1 MTEILTD
8 FSPSTLVTANKRNLF
23 EYLEYLGTSSATNVL
38 SHKSNEIKWMLTGM
52 PAGFLNNVLYTNFD
66 SQNASQK
73 IEETLADFRSK
84 RVKYL
89 TWWAEPD
96 MQPSTLG
103 QELAANGLTYSPGM
117 PGMAVDL
124 QNLKDDLPK
133 SSELI
138 IETVQDA
145 ATLRNWVKPGLIGF
159 GISDV
164 QVRNICFDMFDQLG
178 YELPL
183 RLYVASL
190 NGEPVAT
197 SQLFLGAGVA
207 GVYWVAT
214 VPEARNKGIGAAISL
229 APLLDARSM
238 GYRIGILQASP
249 MGEPVYRR
257 LGFQAYERLGH
268 YIWENDDQS
277 K

>member
-1 MTEILTD
+1 MAEILTD
-8 FSPSTLVTANKRNLF
+8 FSRSTLMIANKANLF
-23 EYLEYLGTSSATNVL
+23 EYLEYLGTSSAPTVL
-38 SHKSNEIKWMLTGM
+38 SHKSNEIKWMLTGV
-52 PAGFLNNVLYTNFD
+52 PFEFLNNVLYTNFD
-66 SQNASQK
+66 AQNASLR
-73 IEETLADFRSK
+73 IDETLADFQSK

-89 TWWAEPD
+89 TWWVEPD

-103 QELAANGLTYSPGM
+103 QELAAKGLTYSPGM

-124 QNLKDDLPK
+124 QNLKEDLPK
-133 SSELI
+133 PSELI
-138 IETVQDA
+138 IETVQDK
-145 ATLRNWVKPGLIGF
+145 ATLGKWVKPGLIGF
-159 GISDV
+159 GNSDV
-164 QVRNICFDMFDQLG
+164 QVRNICFDIFDQLG

-214 VPEARNKGIGAAISL
+214 VPEARKKGIGAAVSL

-238 GYRIGILQASP
+238 GYRIGVLQASP
-249 MGEPVYRR
+249 MGEPIYRR
-257 LGFQAYERLGH
+257 LGFQNYERLGN
-268 YIWENDDQS
+268 YIWENNDQ
-277 K
+277 